1 MSFFLDNIN
10 YLIPSFNEVFAFGI
24 FIILIFS
31 FFLTGFLTTGLKILS
46 PYNFGVGIFYFVL
59 FFLSLSFFLHLNF
72 ILYLYLIFLLILIF
86 KKFKK
91 IKIIYNFK
99 PKKHNLHFVF
109 ILFFTFFIFLSAK
122 PHGWDTFSFWLPR
135 LNYILDN
142 NVFPSSGFFR
152 ADYPYSFEL
161 INFSVLHLLGT
172 SVENI
177 PSLLDCLIVILI
189 FFVLIDHLKKKP
201 KDLSI
206 IFFLLIFL
214 NPLIIHTNSFSAY
227 QDLKLAF
234 IIFLIITYVY
244 KKKIFL
250 VKDVKLKDI
259 FILSCFNSILCVTKN
274 IGIVYFSIISIY
286 FFFINFYYLKFKL
299 FETNNLKKVLIYIL
313 ISLSLYILWYINMNI
328 KDLVSSPEFKGLR
341 LEILSDFYYNFI
353 RQLLLRKIYFI
364 SLIVLLLLFVLSFI
378 FKEFKHLRRYLALI
392 VLVIVLWKS
401 FLILFALS
409 FQNYNHAINAHNY
422 WRYFSHLGP
431 VILFGIF
438 IFTLEFQKYLNI
450 IKLNI
455 FVCLFIF
462 VISTVILFDK
472 IRRDLVS
479 PNYQIISVLKK
490 IDYSN
495 FDAEKKIY
503 LNSASDIAYQK
514 EVIRY
519 YLTINTGK
527 NYSIGNIISGRK
539 LNNKDYQIDIFKNEV
554 QFNLN

>member
-1 MSFFLDNIN
+1 MSFFIDNIN

-46 PYNFGVGIFYFVL
+46 PYNFGVGIFYYVL

-72 ILYLYLIFLLILIF
+72 ILYLYLIFFFILIF
-86 KKFKK
+86 KEFKK
-91 IKIIYNFK
+91 IYIINNLK
-99 PKKHNLHFVF
+99 SKKYNLHFVF

-142 NVFPSSGFFR
+142 NTFPSSGFFR
-152 ADYPYSFEL
+152 ADYPFSFEL
-161 INFSVLHLLGT
+161 INFSVLHILGT

-177 PSLLDCLIVILI
+177 PSLLDCLLVILI
-189 FFVLIDHLKKKP
+189 FFILIDHLKKKP
-201 KDLSI
+201 KHLSI

-244 KKKIFL
+244 KKRIFL
-250 VKDVKLKDI
+250 IKDAKLKDI

-274 IGIVYFSIISIY
+274 IGIVYFAIISIY

-299 FETNNLKKVLIYIL
+299 FETHNLKKVLIYIL

-328 KDLVSSPEFKGLR
+328 KDLISSPEFKGLR

-353 RQLLLRKIYFI
+353 KQLLLRKIYFI
-364 SLIVLLLLFVLSFI
+364 SLIVLLLLFVVSFI

-401 FLILFALS
+401 FLIIFALS

-431 VILFGIF
+431 IILFGIF

-462 VISTVILFDK
+462 IISTVILFDK

-479 PNYQIISVLKK
+479 PNYQIISVLKGL
-490 IDYSN
+490 DYSN
-495 FDAEKKIY
+495 FDTEKKIY
-503 LNSASDIAYQK
+503 LNSVSDIAYQK
-514 EVIRY
+514 EIIRY

-527 NYSIGNIISGRK
+527 NYSVGNIINGRK

-554 QFNLN
+554 KFILN